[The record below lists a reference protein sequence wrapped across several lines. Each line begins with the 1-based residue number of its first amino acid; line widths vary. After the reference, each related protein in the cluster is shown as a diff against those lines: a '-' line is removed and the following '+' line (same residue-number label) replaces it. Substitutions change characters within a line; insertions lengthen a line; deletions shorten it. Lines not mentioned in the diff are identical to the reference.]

1 MAGTVMAS
9 GSGTGLLARHAPERR
24 VLSMVG
30 SDALSVLQDVLT
42 NDVQPLE
49 KGDPARTVYAA
60 LLTPQGKYL
69 FDFFLLSDGDGGLLI
84 DAGAARAA
92 ALGKRL
98 GMYCLRRDA
107 RVAGELS
114 MATGQLMPAD
124 PAGPLPTLPT
134 LPDGARA
141 VPDPRS
147 AGLGWRLYAA
157 DTATLESAFEAVG
170 STPLDDA
177 GWAARRV
184 ALAVPETDTE
194 LLAEETFPLEAGL
207 DTLAGIDFRK
217 GCYVGQEVTARMR
230 HKTELKKRLVRVQV
244 TGAAPA
250 GTPLTTAEGK
260 PAGTL
265 FTQAGGIALA
275 HLRLDRA
282 VGPLTAGDATVTYVP

>member
-1 MAGTVMAS
+1 MTS

-30 SDALSVLQDVLT
+30 GDALSVLQDVVT
-42 NDVQPLE
+42 NDVQPLASGE
-49 KGDPARTVYAA
+49 QRQAVYAA

-69 FDFFLLSDGDGGLLI
+69 FDFFLLSDGSGGLLI

-92 ALGKRL
+92 ALVKRI

-107 RVAGELS
+107 RVSGEAALV
-114 MATGQLMPAD
+114 AGQLLPAD
-124 PAGPLPTLPT
+124 PAGPLPGLPT
-134 LPDGARA
+134 LPDDVRA
-141 VPDPRS
+141 VPDPRA
-147 AGLGWRLYAA
+147 AGLGWRLYAP
-157 DTATLESAFEAVG
+157 DRTALDGVLEAAGAV
-170 STPLDDA
+170 PLDDA

-207 DTLAGIDFRK
+207 DTLAGVDFRK

-230 HKTELKKRLVRVQV
+230 HKTELKKRLVRVHV
-244 TGAAPA
+244 SGEAPA

-265 FTQAGGIALA
+265 FTQAGGTALA
-275 HLRLDRA
+275 HVRLDRA
-282 VGPLTAGDATVTYVP
+282 TGPLKAGDATVTYDP